1 MSDPSPR
8 SVKAAQMEPERLW
21 TKEFVEQRSFKSG
34 VKGGRSDWRLQG
46 LWWGDVCK
54 MKWTR
59 SNEEDSG
66 GLTTVTTDEEL
77 ILHVDW

>member
-8 SVKAAQMEPERLW
+8 SVKAAQMEPERLR
-21 TKEFVEQRSFKSG
+21 TKEFVELRSFKSG
-34 VKGGRSDWRLQG
+34 VKGRRSNWRLQG
-46 LWWGDVCK
+46 LWWGDACK
-54 MKWTR
+54 MKWTT